1 MPAIDPAIS
10 TRPVMNQLIPN
21 VSSVPKVR
29 QLTALRT
36 DRACV
41 SAPRNK
47 TTGQASLGIIDA
59 TAYHG
64 GFRLV
69 RHARNAKI
77 APPPM
82 DRLHEYVHFAQRNQT
97 NALIELNN
105 TDRSGTPSRPAGSI
119 AKKD

>member
-1 MPAIDPAIS
+1 
-10 TRPVMNQLIPN
+10 MNQLIPN

-64 GFRLV
+64 AIGPV
-69 RHARNAKI
+69 RHALHAQI
-77 APPPM
+77 ARPPM
-82 DRLHEYVHFAQRNQT
+82 DSRRDYVHFAQRNHT
-97 NALIELNN
+97 NSLIEL
-105 TDRSGTPSRPAGSI
+105 
-119 AKKD
+119 K